1 MRQGVIV
8 LVVFSLLSCTN
19 NFLFKADKEIK
30 DGWHADS
37 TIVFQ
42 FNISDTTNVFYSE
55 INIRHTISYPFQ
67 NLFMFNH
74 IITPDGQTSTD
85 TLECI
90 LADNTGK
97 WNAKGVGDILDF
109 TQSYKDS
116 IVFKTKGNYKI
127 AIEQAM
133 RYGELPSIKSLKE
146 VVSVGVFIKK
156 ENP

>member
-1 MRQGVIV
+1 MKQGIIV

-19 NFLFKADKEIK
+19 NFIFKADKEIK

-67 NLFMFNH
+67 NLFVFTH
-74 IITPDGQTSTD
+74 STTPDGQTTTD
-85 TLECI
+85 TLECV
-90 LADNTGK
+90 LADITGK
-97 WNAKGVGDILDF
+97 WKGKGMGDILDF
-109 TQSYKDS
+109 TQKHKNS

-127 AIEQAM
+127 EIEQAI
-133 RYGELPSIKSLKE
+133 RYGDLPSIKSLKE
-146 VVSVGVFIKK
+146 IMSVGIYIKEK
-156 ENP
+156 EN

>member
-1 MRQGVIV
+1 MHQQ
-8 LVVFSLLSCTN
+8 FP
-19 NFLFKADKEIK
+19 FKADKEIK

-67 NLFMFNH
+67 NLFVFIH
-74 IITPDGQTSTD
+74 STTSDGQTTTD
-85 TLECI
+85 TLECV
-90 LADNTGK
+90 LADITGK

-109 TQSYKDS
+109 TQIYKDS

-133 RYGELPSIKSLKE
+133 RHGELPAIKSLE
-146 VVSVGVFIKK
+146 EIISVGVCIKK
-156 ENP
+156 KN

>member
-8 LVVFSLLSCTN
+8 LAVFSLLSCTN

-67 NLFMFNH
+67 NLFIFIH
-74 IITPDGQTSTD
+74 STDPDGQTTID
-85 TLECI
+85 TLECV
-90 LADNTGK
+90 LADITGK

-109 TQSYKDS
+109 TQIYTDS

-133 RYGELPSIKSLKE
+133 RYGELPSIKSLKAI
-146 VVSVGVFIKK
+146 VSVGACIKRK
-156 ENP
+156 EK

>member
-1 MRQGVIV
+1 MRQVVFV

-19 NFLFKADKEIK
+19 NFPFKSDKEIK

-55 INIRHTISYPFQ
+55 INIRHTISYSFQ
-67 NLFMFNH
+67 NLFVFIH

-97 WNAKGVGDILDF
+97 WNAKGVGDILEF
-109 TQSYKDS
+109 TQTDKDS
-116 IVFKTKGNYKI
+116 IVFKTKGKYKI

-133 RYGELPSIKSLKE
+133 RHGELPAIKSLEKII
-146 VVSVGVFIKK
+146 SVGVYIKK
-156 ENP
+156 KN

>member
-1 MRQGVIV
+1 MKQGVIV

-67 NLFMFNH
+67 NLFVFIH
-74 IITPDGQTSTD
+74 STTPDGQTTTD
-85 TLECI
+85 TLECV
-90 LADNTGK
+90 LADIMGK
-97 WNAKGVGDILDF
+97 WKAKGVGDIIDF
-109 TQSYKDS
+109 TQIYKDS
-116 IVFKTKGNYKI
+116 IVFKTKGKYKI
-127 AIEQAM
+127 SIEQAM

-146 VVSVGVFIKK
+146 IVSVGFFIKK

>member
-1 MRQGVIV
+1 MTTI
-8 LVVFSLLSCTN
+8 SLFSCTN
-19 NFLFKADKEIK
+19 NVLFRGDKEIR

-37 TIVFQ
+37 TIAFH
-42 FNISDTTNVFYSE
+42 FKISDTINIFYSE

-67 NLFMFNH
+67 NLFVFIH
-74 IITPDGQTSTD
+74 STTPDGQTTTD
-85 TLECI
+85 TLECV
-90 LADNTGK
+90 LADIMGK
-97 WNAKGVGDILDF
+97 WKAKGVGNIIDF
-109 TQSYKDS
+109 TQIYKDS
-116 IVFKTKGNYKI
+116 IIFKTKGKYKI

>member
-1 MRQGVIV
+1 MRQVVFV

-37 TIVFQ
+37 IIVFQ

-67 NLFMFNH
+67 NLFVFIHN
-74 IITPDGQTSTD
+74 TNPLGQTTTD
-85 TLECI
+85 TVECV
-90 LADNTGK
+90 LANKMGK
-97 WNAKGVGDILDF
+97 WKAKGIGDILDF
-109 TQSYKDS
+109 TQTYKDS
-116 IVFKTKGNYKI
+116 IVFKTKGKYKI

-133 RYGELPSIKSLKE
+133 RHGELPAIKSIE
-146 VVSVGVFIKK
+146 EIISVGVCIKK
-156 ENP
+156 KN

>member
-1 MRQGVIV
+1 MKQGVIV

-67 NLFMFNH
+67 NLFVFIH
-74 IITPDGQTSTD
+74 SITPDGQTSTD

-109 TQSYKDS
+109 TQIYKDS

-146 VVSVGVFIKK
+146 IVSVGVCIKEK
-156 ENP
+156 GN

>member
-1 MRQGVIV
+1 MKQGVIV

-67 NLFMFNH
+67 NLFIFLHN
-74 IITPDGQTSTD
+74 TNPLGQTTTD
-85 TLECI
+85 TIECV
-90 LADNTGK
+90 LADKTGK
-97 WNAKGVGDILDF
+97 WKVGL
-109 TQSYKDS
+109 
-116 IVFKTKGNYKI
+116 FKVRGDRGDNT
-127 AIEQAM
+127 
-133 RYGELPSIKSLKE
+133 RGELLGHGGLDVTPIGTP
-146 VVSVGVFIKK
+146 V
-156 ENP
+156 